1 MQISALRHG
10 RGRIGRVLE
19 WGYIGCVEKG
29 KILHSLT
36 GPAVRA
42 EAQGEG
48 PGWASIAPGSRPTS
62 PLTSSVTSVKILNLS
77 EPVAS
82 SGRVNHDGAYSN
94 GLLSRCNE
102 TMTGLV
108 FHLAVNKCSSL
119 L

>member
-1 MQISALRHG
+1 M
-10 RGRIGRVLE
+10 
-19 WGYIGCVEKG
+19 
-29 KILHSLT
+29 LHFLT
-36 GPAVRA
+36 GSAVRA

-48 PGWASIAPGSRPTS
+48 PGWASIALGSRPTS
-62 PLTSSVTSVKILNLS
+62 PLTSCVTSDRILNLS

-82 SGRVNHDGAYSN
+82 SGRGSRDGTYSS

-108 FHLAVNKCSSL
+108 FHLALNKCSSL

>member
-19 WGYIGCVEKG
+19 WGYIGYVEKG

-48 PGWASIAPGSRPTS
+48 PGWASSRTS
-62 PLTSSVTSVKILNLS
+62 ALS
-77 EPVAS
+77 
-82 SGRVNHDGAYSN
+82 
-94 GLLSRCNE
+94 
-102 TMTGLV
+102 
-108 FHLAVNKCSSL
+108 FHLGKLSCAEDLRLWRRGWSVAKRSPSSHSHL
-119 L
+119 VGA